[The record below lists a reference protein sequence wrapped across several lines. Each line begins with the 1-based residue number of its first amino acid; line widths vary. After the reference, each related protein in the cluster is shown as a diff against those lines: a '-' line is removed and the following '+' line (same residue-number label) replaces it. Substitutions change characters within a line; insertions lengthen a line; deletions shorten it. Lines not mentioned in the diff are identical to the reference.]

1 MEPAM
6 IRLPSSTGRER
17 RFGPVNNPPGA
28 FPSRRSRG
36 VQPRRGRSWCPCR
49 LLAATALLVAGS
61 GAAAA
66 WAADEPPQTPAREQ
80 DTEQDTVQAAT
91 PAAAAKQRHDRFA
104 AMMKGVRLVGSF
116 TRDDD
121 ESATPRQEEYE
132 IAGAT
137 KIGAGDGWL
146 VMARIRYGSVDVTVP
161 VPVEVKWAGETPVIT
176 LDDVTIPGLGTFS
189 ARVVLDRGRYAG
201 TWTHDKVGGHMFGRI
216 VTTAPPADGPPS
228 ATPPAPDT
236 SPR

>member
-61 GAAAA
+61 GVAAAR
-66 WAADEPPQTPAREQ
+66 AADEPPRTPAREQ
-80 DTEQDTVQAAT
+80 DTEQAAGQATEQAAT
-91 PAAAAKQRHDRFA
+91 PAAVAKQRHDRFA

-189 ARVVLDRGRYAG
+189 SRVLFDRNRYAG

-216 VTTAPPADGPPS
+216 VTTAPPA
-228 ATPPAPDT
+228 APAT